1 MESVR
6 GAIDAEPVLVDS
18 PKGSR
23 VIRIRPAF
31 RVDHESYAVI
41 ESVAWEDAAE
51 IRTSYTQKDGQIR
64 KVWHATTTGGSS
76 VEADSRRALIAAVLS
91 ARMEYEVTIEQT
103 IPPLFSLDDV

>member
-1 MESVR
+1 MASLR
-6 GAIDAEPVLVDS
+6 DAIDAEPVLVDS

-51 IRTSYTQKDGQIR
+51 IHTTYTQRDGQVR
-64 KVWHATTTGGSS
+64 KVWSATTIGGSK
-76 VEADSRRALIAAVLS
+76 VTADSRRALIAAVLE

-103 IPPLFSLDDV
+103 IPPLFSLEEL